1 MAQRV
6 DADVR
11 RQCFGRTVGEGP
23 INLCANTVREQTSRR
38 TPMHALPAHSIFSP
52 LLESV
57 TTAYLVTSAPV
68 PAVVGTA
75 TIGNGAGGVSVSTGA
90 L

>member
-1 MAQRV
+1 M
-6 DADVR
+6 
-11 RQCFGRTVGEGP
+11 
-23 INLCANTVREQTSRR
+23 EQTSRR
-38 TPMHALPAHSIFSP
+38 WRGGHDLIDALPPTTHAAGTNAAPAHSIFSP
-52 LLESV
+52 LSESV

-75 TIGNGAGGVSVSTGA
+75 TIGIEGGVSVRTGA